1 MRDIQLYP
9 TQQLLVREWTTEV
22 KRPTSPAVD
31 VVPDTVS
38 DSTARLSAS
47 THQPMSNTE
56 SPATES
62 YGPADP
68 ESVSVPAELTSD
80 GTKLVYLYLQ
90 VTGESTVGELNR
102 SLEMK
107 TISLL
112 PILETLVSMELVARE
127 GNSYLPTAA

>member
-1 MRDIQLYP
+1 
-9 TQQLLVREWTTEV
+9 
-22 KRPTSPAVD
+22 
-31 VVPDTVS
+31 
-38 DSTARLSAS
+38 
-47 THQPMSNTE
+47 MSNTE
-56 SPATES
+56 SPATEP

-68 ESVSVPAELTSD
+68 ESVSVPPELSSD

-90 VTGESTVGELNR
+90 VTGESTLDELNQ

-112 PILETLVSMELVARE
+112 PILNTLVSMGLVSSE